1 MPRQKLRKSRK
12 KSKNHKKEDKS
23 KIIDCVDEQ
32 RWEECE
38 GPSCGEVE
46 KREKR
51 EKSSKSV
58 RGKKSAKQV
67 HIAVLPDKYE
77 PLEEDQSVDIS
88 QEESAEKKQKKYKT
102 FRKNVGKALR
112 YSWKCLVAGLQTFST
127 GYSGPLSAAATLVPQ
142 VQRTSHRP

>member
-1 MPRQKLRKSRK
+1 MPQQKLRKSKK

-38 GPSCGEVE
+38 GPSCGELE
-46 KREKR
+46 KRKKR
-51 EKSSKSV
+51 EKSARKE
-58 RGKKSAKQV
+58 KSAKQV

-77 PLEEDQSVDIS
+77 PLEEDQSVDIAK
-88 QEESAEKKQKKYKT
+88 EESAKKKQKKYKT

-127 GYSGPLSAAATLVPQ
+127 GYSGPLSAAVTLVPQ
-142 VQRTSHRP
+142 VQRTSHRA